1 MISTKGF
8 IKKEDVLK
16 ILSSLKENRPYA
28 NISTTLDVAH
38 VNVFKIPTADVVEVV
53 RCKDCIHFT
62 EGMAVGMC
70 KRDKEK
76 PIIPVTY
83 DHYCSY
89 GKKVE

>member
-1 MISTKGF
+1 MARYIDASELNTVLELLTKAF
-8 IKKEDVLK
+8 EEDGHYWVSIQTVIDSINK
-16 ILSSLKENRPYA
+16 A
-28 NISTTLDVAH
+28 
-38 VNVFKIPTADVVEVV
+38 PTADVVEVV
-53 RCKDCIHFT
+53 RCKDCMHFT

-70 KRDKEK
+70 KRDKER